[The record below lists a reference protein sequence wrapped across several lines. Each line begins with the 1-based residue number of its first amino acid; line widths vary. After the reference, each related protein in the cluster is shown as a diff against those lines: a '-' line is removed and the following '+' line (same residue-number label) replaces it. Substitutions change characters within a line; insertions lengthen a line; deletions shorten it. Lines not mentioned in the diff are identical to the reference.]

1 MICSARM
8 SGNSLCLSA
17 HYRIG
22 QVKNPVKHPHSMSK
36 MLAIIR
42 LPLARASV
50 RIDIRQTVEA
60 DYW

>member
-1 MICSARM
+1 
-8 SGNSLCLSA
+8 
-17 HYRIG
+17 
-22 QVKNPVKHPHSMSK
+22 MSK